1 MKPLKDVVVKRIN
14 IEHSDLIVN
23 MPYVLENRI
32 NKERTI
38 VTLKTID
45 SHGLAFVAWD
55 AYPCK
60 TIILSAA
67 DVGKYN
73 IYKADLKDGAWLIFK
88 DDPVSVSTSPDVS
101 NVTMQKIREIV
112 NSGEAV
118 LLNQNFDT
126 VVKMPINETNCPLTG
141 SIVCYRKIDY
151 QNRKVDKCVTR
162 GIEYFYTELTH
173 MTKINQFLYKV
184 DRIITPDED
193 YVTYSILYP
202 ISESDKREYM
212 EKGWRI
218 HPMFNNKKSACYE
231 NSVFLM
237 KKHVIDADFDIDKSD
252 SITIE
257 ILSGLQLLYL
267 IEYGLNEKDNKTP
280 GKYAGIEYVNGAIVI
295 SNAYANTHNEL
306 IINDDVAVKLNDTT
320 GYITR
325 FKYWND
331 EFDWLFFPEET
342 FRLPSICDS
351 TYTGPTKNMKNLIK
365 WGTDNPDSEGMF
377 HDWLFSIDAYDDDC
391 VIPWEFGE

>member
-1 MKPLKDVVVKRIN
+1 MKPLNDVVVKRIN

-23 MPYVLENRI
+23 MPYVLENKI

-67 DVGKYN
+67 DVGKYD

-88 DDPVSVSTSPDVS
+88 DDSVSASISPDIS

-112 NSGEAV
+112 NSGEDA
-118 LLNQNFDT
+118 LLNQSFDN
-126 VVKMPINETNCPLTG
+126 VIKIPINETNCALTG

-151 QNRKVDKCVTR
+151 KNQKTDECVTKC
-162 GIEYFYTELTH
+162 IEYFYTERAH

-184 DRIITPDED
+184 NRVKTPEED

-202 ISESDKREYM
+202 VSESDKREYM
-212 EKGWRI
+212 DKGWKI

-231 NSVFLM
+231 NSVVLM
-237 KKHVIDADFDIDKSD
+237 GKHVIDANFDESD

-280 GKYAGIEYVNGAIVI
+280 GKYAGIEYVNGQIVI
-295 SNAYANTHNEL
+295 SNAYTNTTNEL
-306 IINDDVAVKLNDTT
+306 IIDDDVTVKINDVT
-320 GYITR
+320 GYISR
-325 FKYWND
+325 FKYWD
-331 EFDWLFFPEET
+331 EEYDWLLFPEET
-342 FRLPSICDS
+342 SKEPTICDTS
-351 TYTGPTKNMKNLIK
+351 YIGPSKTIINKIK
-365 WGTDNPDSEGMF
+365 WGTDNPDSLGIFHYWMF
-377 HDWLFSIDAYDDDC
+377 STDAYDGDC
-391 VIPWEFGE
+391 IVSWEFRG